1 MFVVE
6 VDPPK
11 RLFIIRYAQ
20 RVSAD
25 EVRQCVEQARGLL
38 ADMKPG
44 FRVLVDLSRL
54 ESMDASCASEIGVMM
69 DLCAEKKVGTV
80 VRVVPDPHKDIG
92 LNIMS
97 LFHYA
102 PEVQRITCEDLT
114 AALQSLSDEC

>member
-6 VDPPK
+6 ADPSKP
-11 RLFIIRYAQ
+11 LFIIHHAQ

-25 EVRQCVEQARGLL
+25 EVRLCVEQARGLL
-38 ADMKPG
+38 TDMKPG

-54 ESMDASCASEIGVMM
+54 ESMDTSCAPEIGAMM
-69 DLCAEKKVGTV
+69 DLLAEKQVGTV
-80 VRVVPDPHKDIG
+80 VRVVPDPDKDIG
-92 LNIMS
+92 FNIMS
-97 LFHYA
+97 LFHYG